1 MDSLEERGLSMT
13 TLFLYMAVY
22 LLPAFLLSHL
32 ALDVLLRNPRQVEH
46 RLLSLFVFGYAMLFL
61 AEFGRHLS
69 PIDASPAFVTYWFGN
84 AGILIFVCSV
94 HFIVKVTG
102 VGAKLP
108 KWLYPYVIYLPL
120 IPVALTFIRQENI
133 LNSQRFDQV
142 GPWIYPEFNVSY
154 LTTMTVGNLS
164 LIHISE
170 PTRRS

>member
-1 MDSLEERGLSMT
+1 MT

-69 PIDASPAFVTYWFGN
+69 PIEASPAFVTYWFGN

-102 VGAKLP
+102 VGDETAKMDVSVCDLFTARAGRVDVHPSREHLEQPTLRPSRRLDLP
-108 KWLYPYVIYLPL
+108 
-120 IPVALTFIRQENI
+120 
-133 LNSQRFDQV
+133 
-142 GPWIYPEFNVSY
+142 
-154 LTTMTVGNLS
+154 
-164 LIHISE
+164 
-170 PTRRS
+170 